1 MVRDFELDFDI
12 VVINKF
18 REALP
23 LMRFFKKT
31 FNIKYR
37 FYKGYYAISFDKHTI
52 EKTTHFWDKNTY
64 WKNKHINIY
73 QVAEYIENG
82 TYKIIVTY
90 SHHLKKWGLRA
101 R

>member
-18 REALP
+18 REALS

-37 FYKGYYAISFDKHTI
+37 FYKGYYAISFEKQKI
-52 EKTTHFWDKNTY
+52 EKTTHFWDKSTWWRNKRVNT
-64 WKNKHINIY
+64 Y
-73 QVAEYIENG
+73 QVANYIE
-82 TYKIIVTY
+82 
-90 SHHLKKWGLRA
+90 KWQHYIKV
-101 R
+101 